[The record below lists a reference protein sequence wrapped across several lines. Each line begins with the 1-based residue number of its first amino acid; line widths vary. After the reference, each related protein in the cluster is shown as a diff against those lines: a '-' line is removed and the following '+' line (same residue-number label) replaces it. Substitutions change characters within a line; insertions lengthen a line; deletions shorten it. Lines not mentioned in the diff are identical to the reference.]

1 MERDTDNPT
10 ALVPYDD
17 SEAKRAGEL
26 VAAMKERVVGFVVET
41 AQHHA
46 DGSEFLIDLQ
56 TKSKEWDDTRKEE
69 KAPYLDAGRVV
80 DKSWFGSIEAL
91 TNAKVDLARKLGQY
105 EDQVEQETRERE
117 ARERQA
123 ILEQERKE
131 RERLEK
137 EAKRFEK
144 KGDEEAAEQ
153 MRDAAQ
159 TVEAAPPPVAPQS
172 QPFVPKTK
180 GASSKKV
187 WSAVVRPEQPK
198 LLAKAI
204 AKWNADC
211 DDGREILPA
220 AYWRPNHEAL
230 DAFAK
235 KTEGGVELDGVRFES
250 ERKVTARRRS

>member
-17 SEAKRAGEL
+17 SAAKRAGEM
-26 VAAMKERVVGFVVET
+26 VAELKERVVGFVVET
-41 AQHHA
+41 PAHHA

-56 TKSKEWDDTRKEE
+56 TKLKQWDDTRKGE
-69 KAPYLDAGRVV
+69 KAPFLEAGRVV
-80 DKSWFGSIEAL
+80 DKSWFDSLDAL
-91 TNAKVDLARKLGQY
+91 TNAKILLANKLAQY
-105 EDQVEQETRERE
+105 EDQVEQQRREEE
-117 ARERQA
+117 ARERKRK
-123 ILEQERKE
+123 LEAERKE

-137 EAKRFEK
+137 AAKRFEE
-144 KGDEEAAEQ
+144 KGDELAAEQ

-159 TVEAAPPPVAPQS
+159 TVEVAPAPVAPQDR
-172 QPFVPKTK
+172 PFVPKTK

-187 WSAVVRPEQPK
+187 WSAVVRPEQQK

-211 DDGREILPA
+211 EDGREILPA
-220 AYWRPNHEAL
+220 AYWQPNHEAL